1 MSSEGDTAAILPEVP
16 EISREE
22 VRRRLHDPALTI
34 VDVLPASSYVE
45 GHIPSAV
52 GLPLEL
58 LASHARELLPD
69 RNAEIVVYCGN
80 SECSRSLHASQQM
93 HELGYSNVRMYR
105 GGIADWMDSGE
116 PTESVSEAPPEPDSA
131 AADSSTP
138 VLEGPPLTVSPS
150 GEVGRVPARLS
161 QMRRWDRS
169 VLSLIH
175 RRSALQLFLIWIGM
189 ILLSGVG
196 YWLVALV
203 SKYGLAEAG
212 KPVGTD
218 LNGFGTALYFS
229 FVTATS
235 IGYGDILPVGFAR
248 VVAVTEAISALLI
261 FGAVV
266 AKFVSHRQDELVS
279 EIHRITFEERLD
291 RVQTNL
297 HMVISDMLAI
307 TAMCEVQKPPSRIAT
322 RLESAVRIFNGEIRA
337 IHDLLY
343 QRQLVV
349 EERVLAAILANLYS
363 ALNVLSELLQSLP
376 PGFVRSQLL
385 TIVLDE
391 LTSLAGEI
399 CASCVPHEYTPRLV
413 FWMDRI
419 EAIVQRIK

>member
-1 MSSEGDTAAILPEVP
+1 MP

-22 VRRRLHDPALTI
+22 LHRRLGDPALTI
-34 VDVLPASSYVE
+34 VDVLPESSYVE
-45 GHIPSAV
+45 WHIPGAV
-52 GLPLEL
+52 SLPLEQVVNR
-58 LASHARELLPD
+58 ARELLPN
-69 RNAEIVVYCGN
+69 RGAEIVVYCGN
-80 SECSRSLHASQQM
+80 PQCERSVNALAQL
-93 HELGYSNVRMYR
+93 HELGYSNVRVYR
-105 GGIADWMDSGE
+105 RGLADWMDSGE
-116 PTESVSEAPPEPDSA
+116 ATQRAGEAPSEPDSSVS
-131 AADSSTP
+131 DSMAML
-138 VLEGPPLTVSPS
+138 VGPPLTVSPS

-161 QMRRWDRS
+161 QMRRFDRS
-169 VLSLIH
+169 ILSLIH
-175 RRSALQLFLIWIGM
+175 RRSALQLFLVWIGM

-196 YWLVALV
+196 YWLVALLTTD
-203 SKYGLAEAG
+203 GLVEAG
-212 KPVGTD
+212 IPIGTN
-218 LNGFGTALYFS
+218 LQGFGNALYFS

-235 IGYGDILPVGFAR
+235 IGYGDILPVGIAR
-248 VVAVTEAISALLI
+248 VVAVAEAISALLI

-307 TAMCEVQKPPSRIAT
+307 TAMCEAQKPPNKIAT
-322 RLESAVRIFNGEIRA
+322 RLESAVRIFNGEVRA

-376 PGFVRSQLL
+376 PTYVRSQLL
-385 TIVLDE
+385 TIVLEE
-391 LTSLAGEI
+391 LARLAGEI
-399 CASCVPHEYTPRLV
+399 CSSCVPHEYTPRLV

-419 EAIVQRIK
+419 EATAQRIK

>member
-1 MSSEGDTAAILPEVP
+1 VSSEGNTAAVFSGVSPEIP

-22 VRRRLHDPALTI
+22 LRGRLGDPALTI

-45 GHIPSAV
+45 WHIPGAIS
-52 GLPLEL
+52 LPLEL
-58 LASHARELLPD
+58 VASHARELLPNRD
-69 RNAEIVVYCGN
+69 AEIVVYCGN
-80 SECSRSLHASQQM
+80 PQCERSAHALEQLN
-93 HELGYSNVRMYR
+93 ELGYSNVRYYR
-105 GGIADWMDSGE
+105 GGLSDWIESKG
-116 PTESVSEAPPEPDSA
+116 PTESVGEEASEPDSSA
-131 AADSSTP
+131 TK
-138 VLEGPPLTVSPS
+138 LEGPPLTVSPS
-150 GEVGRVPARLS
+150 GEAGRVPARSS

-175 RRSALQLFLIWIGM
+175 RRSALQLFFIWVGM

-196 YWLVALV
+196 YWLVALT

-212 KPVGTD
+212 TPVGSD
-218 LNGFGTALYFS
+218 LKGFGTALYFS

-235 IGYGDILPVGFAR
+235 IGYGDILPVGIAR
-248 VVAVTEAISALLI
+248 VVAVAEAISALLI

-297 HMVISDMLAI
+297 HMVISDLLTI
-307 TAMCEVQKPPSRIAT
+307 TAMCEAQKPPNKIAT
-322 RLESAVRIFNGEIRA
+322 RLDSAVLIFNGEMRA

-343 QRQLVV
+343 QRQLLV
-349 EERVLAAILANLYS
+349 EERVLAAILADLYS

-376 PGFVRSQLL
+376 PTFVRSQLL

-391 LTSLAGEI
+391 LTRLAGEI
-399 CASCVPHEYTPRLV
+399 CGACVPHEYTPRLV

-419 EAIVQRIK
+419 QATAQRIK

>member
-1 MSSEGDTAAILPEVP
+1 MP

-22 VRRRLHDPALTI
+22 LRQRLSDPALTI
-34 VDVLPASSYVE
+34 ADVLPASSYVE
-45 GHIPSAV
+45 WHIPGAV
-52 GLPLEL
+52 SLPLEQV
-58 LASHARELLPD
+58 ASRARELLPN
-69 RNAEIVVYCGN
+69 RGAEIVVYCGN
-80 SECSRSLHASQQM
+80 SQCERSVHALEQLD
-93 HELGYSNVRMYR
+93 ELGYSNIRVYR
-105 GGIADWMDSGE
+105 GGLADWMDSGE
-116 PTESVSEAPPEPDSA
+116 ATESVGEATSKPDSA
-131 AADSSTP
+131 AP
-138 VLEGPPLTVSPS
+138 MLEGPPLTISPS

-161 QMRRWDRS
+161 QMRRFDRS
-169 VLSLIH
+169 ILSLIH
-175 RRSALQLFLIWIGM
+175 RRSALQLFLVWIGM

-196 YWLVALV
+196 YWLVALLT
-203 SKYGLAEAG
+203 KDGLVEAG
-212 KPVGTD
+212 TPIGTD
-218 LNGFGTALYFS
+218 LQGFGNALYFS

-235 IGYGDILPVGFAR
+235 IGYGDILPVGIAR
-248 VVAVTEAISALLI
+248 VVAVAEAISALLI

-307 TAMCEVQKPPSRIAT
+307 TAMCEAQKPPNRIAT
-322 RLESAVRIFNGEIRA
+322 RLESAVRIFNGEVRA

-376 PGFVRSQLL
+376 PTFVRSQLL

-391 LTSLAGEI
+391 LTRLAGEI
-399 CASCVPHEYTPRLV
+399 CGACVPHEYTPRLV

-419 EAIVQRIK
+419 QATAQRIK

>member
-1 MSSEGDTAAILPEVP
+1 LSSEGNTAAILPETP

-22 VRRRLHDPALTI
+22 IRRRLHDPALTI

-45 GHIPSAV
+45 WHIPGAV

-58 LASHARELLPD
+58 LASHARELLPNRD
-69 RNAEIVVYCGN
+69 AEIAVYCGN
-80 SECSRSLHASQQM
+80 AECSRSLHASQQL
-93 HELGYSNVRMYR
+93 HEFGYSNVRIYR

-131 AADSSTP
+131 TVDSSLPTP
-138 VLEGPPLTVSPS
+138 EGPPLTISPS
-150 GEVGRVPARLS
+150 GEIGRVPARLS

-203 SKYGLAEAG
+203 SNYGLAEAG
-212 KPVGTD
+212 KPVGTG
-218 LNGFGTALYFS
+218 LKGFGTALYFS

-307 TAMCEVQKPPSRIAT
+307 TAMCEAQKPPNRIAT

-376 PGFVRSQLL
+376 PTFVRSQLL

-391 LTSLAGEI
+391 LTRLASEI

-419 EAIVQRIK
+419 EAIAQRIK